1 MIWGPG
7 MNGAKMLP
15 TAFADTNI
23 DRSSSGTFG
32 ETTSPETKSFG
43 HIGVHTAFAL

>member
-1 MIWGPG
+1 MSWGPG
-7 MNGAKMLP
+7 MDGAKMLP

-43 HIGVHTAFAL
+43 HIWLPTDFAL